1 MRILLDVHPL
11 IRCGPEPIITTSLLQ
26 LKRMYE
32 RNPKQLYAAGIYP
45 NVYNRAIAAYFS
57 EIIIN
62 MGQSA
67 KYLCHKQPFTF
78 YYLNYLNEIFI
89 NAKFIHMRTG
99 YNRNS
104 SLELS
109 NFHYYQNNNKNNNM
123 MYEYLFKRAVNPI
136 YVSDK
141 PYLAFEYWEVI
152 TRKMLEDCIQI
163 GPSRCLTIRYEDLIL
178 NTLEETKK
186 VFRFL
191 NLPWDPIILKHETVI
206 HKISSLSPYEASS
219 KQVINKI
226 NRNSLLSWSYNKSIL
241 PRQLIE
247 KVHLQSKL
255 LHRLGYSQLGFPPNY
270 SLLKPFEQNIL
281 K

>member
-89 NAKFIHMRTG
+89 NAKFIHM
-99 YNRNS
+99 
-104 SLELS
+104 
-109 NFHYYQNNNKNNNM
+109 
-123 MYEYLFKRAVNPI
+123 
-136 YVSDK
+136 
-141 PYLAFEYWEVI
+141 
-152 TRKMLEDCIQI
+152 
-163 GPSRCLTIRYEDLIL
+163 
-178 NTLEETKK
+178 
-186 VFRFL
+186 
-191 NLPWDPIILKHETVI
+191 
-206 HKISSLSPYEASS
+206 
-219 KQVINKI
+219 
-226 NRNSLLSWSYNKSIL
+226 
-241 PRQLIE
+241 
-247 KVHLQSKL
+247 
-255 LHRLGYSQLGFPPNY
+255 
-270 SLLKPFEQNIL
+270 
-281 K
+281 